1 MARQIVWFLSV
12 VILLGTG
19 VLGVYNWF
27 NDAPGVTGLQKSV
40 SAGVLIY
47 GVLGIIAGTGLI
59 ARRKWSLWIAAAWG
73 VVCTYVATAATWA
86 YSPPEA
92 AKIGVIF
99 AGLATA
105 AIAVAVVWGTRHATA
120 ATPTSDSARS

>member
-12 VILLGTG
+12 VMLLGTG
-19 VLGVYNWF
+19 VLGIFNWF
-27 NDAPGVTGLQKSV
+27 NDAPGMTGLQKSV

-59 ARRKWSLWIAAAWG
+59 ARRQWSVWMAAAWG
-73 VVCTYVATAATWA
+73 VVCTYVATVATWA

-92 AKIGVIF
+92 ARIGVIF

-105 AIAVAVVWGTRHATA
+105 AIAVGVVWGTRRSTA
-120 ATPTSDSARS
+120 EMPNAR